1 MTKVA
6 SMQLFL
12 LRRAEPR
19 HIQDD
24 EFLDTKT
31 FREKMIDLSTECCV
45 RETEA
50 QSHRCDSKHSC
61 TIVHAALPF
70 TTAFTQ
76 GLRTFI
82 RYI

>member
-50 QSHRCDSKHSC
+50 QSHRGDSKHSC
-61 TIVHAALPF
+61 TIVL
-70 TTAFTQ
+70 
-76 GLRTFI
+76 GWRLLMLLLKTFI